1 MRNSDKTPLL
11 TCLLEG
17 PSGAGKTALAASL
30 GISSEYPFVKVVSA
44 ESMVGFSEASK
55 SSQIAKVFED
65 AHKSSLSMIIL
76 DEIERLLEYVPI
88 GPRFSNS
95 ILQNLLVLLKKR
107 PPEGR
112 KLLVVATTSMQD
124 VLETMGMNAR
134 TIFVE

>member
-1 MRNSDKTPLL
+1 M

-17 PSGAGKTALAASL
+17 PSGAGKTALAATL
-30 GISSEYPFVKVVSA
+30 GISSEYPFVKVISA
-44 ESMVGFSEASK
+44 ESMVGFSESSK

-65 AHKSSLSMIIL
+65 AHKSSLSIIVL

-88 GPRFSNS
+88 GPRFSNA

-112 KLLVVATTSMQD
+112 RLLVVGTTSMQD
-124 VLETMGMNAR
+124 VLETMGKR
-134 TIFVE
+134 VLSTVL